1 MSELQRLYKESG
13 HQVKGFSGAD
23 VIGGLLLVL
32 EPILL
37 QFIEEQVKSLIA
49 SYMNDQPKSPE

>member
-13 HQVKGFSGAD
+13 QQLKGFSGSD
-23 VIGGLLLVL
+23 FIGGLLAVL

-37 QFIEEQVKSLIA
+37 QFIQEQVKSLLC
-49 SYMNDQPKSPE
+49 SEKPPEEKK